1 MQPPRSAFNFIIGAS
16 KCGTT
21 ALFDALKRHPEI
33 HTADVK
39 EPNFFSKDTEYNKGV
54 SAYLER
60 FLNWDAGRHQMALD
74 ASATYTEWPK
84 YPEAASRLSSF
95 YPHAKLV
102 YVVRDP
108 VERVRSHNQ
117 MNIVSDGASSA
128 NDDLTVADSYT
139 KVSSYHSQLALYRT
153 KFSRDSILVLSFDD
167 LRARPGHV
175 VSAVLSHF
183 GLPPNEAVS
192 IVPSHRSSLLYST
205 HFIKRALVDRALIA
219 EGASTSVAVQM
230 FRSLPLYEQKVVIR
244 SAEEYYIPSAEL
256 QQRMR
261 SILAPEM
268 EMLHKEY
275 GIDVSTWGF

>member
-39 EPNFFSKDTEYNKGV
+39 EPNFFSKDTEYNRGV

-74 ASATYTEWPK
+74 A
-84 YPEAASRLSSF
+84 
-95 YPHAKLV
+95 
-102 YVVRDP
+102 
-108 VERVRSHNQ
+108 
-117 MNIVSDGASSA
+117 
-128 NDDLTVADSYT
+128 
-139 KVSSYHSQLALYRT
+139 
-153 KFSRDSILVLSFDD
+153 FDD